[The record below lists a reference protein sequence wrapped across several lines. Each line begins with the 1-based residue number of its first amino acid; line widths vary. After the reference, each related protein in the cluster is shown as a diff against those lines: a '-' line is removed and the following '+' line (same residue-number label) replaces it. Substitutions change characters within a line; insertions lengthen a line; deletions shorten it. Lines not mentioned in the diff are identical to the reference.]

1 MAATSSSL
9 SIRPAH
15 AGDLDDIIRAD
26 IAASALFAPTGLLSP
41 EALDDHV
48 EKQALLASIDADQL
62 DVAELPDDGVVGFS
76 QFTRIGNDIYL
87 QQISVDP
94 AFGRRG
100 IGRRLMAR
108 LDERAEETG
117 AAQITLSTFRD
128 LAWNGP
134 FYASLGFTEVS
145 RRAYAPYMTAIE
157 TSQAPFMDI
166 SKRVFMRKPVRKH
179 TKRVK

>member
-1 MAATSSSL
+1 MAATLPSL
-9 SIRPAH
+9 IIRPGH

-62 DVAELPDDGVVGFS
+62 DVAELPGDGVVGFS
-76 QFTRIGNDIYL
+76 QFTKIDDDIYL

-100 IGRRLMAR
+100 IGRLLMAR
-108 LDERAEETG
+108 LDDRAEDSG

-134 FYASLGFTEVS
+134 FYASLGFAELS
-145 RRAYAPYMTAIE
+145 RREYAPYMTAIE
-157 TSQAPFMDI
+157 ASQAPFMDI
-166 SKRVFMRKPVRKH
+166 SKRIFMRKPVRKS
-179 TKRVK
+179 TKRAK